1 MRLSY
6 ARIEGKDTDPDPS
19 PPPLFI
25 LHGLFGAKKN
35 WRSIGKALNA
45 RTGREVCGEVNCEKL
60 FH

>member
-1 MRLSY
+1 VRLSY
-6 ARIEGKDTDPDPS
+6 ARIEGEDMDPDPR

-45 RTGREVCGEVNCEKL
+45 RTGREV
-60 FH
+60 H